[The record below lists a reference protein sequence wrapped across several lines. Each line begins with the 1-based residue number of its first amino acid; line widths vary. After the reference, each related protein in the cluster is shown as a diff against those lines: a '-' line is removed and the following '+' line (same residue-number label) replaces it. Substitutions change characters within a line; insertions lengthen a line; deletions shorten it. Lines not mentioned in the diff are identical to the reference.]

1 MQEQLLATILTG
13 GTTGLIAA
21 LLLVIV
27 LLLRGYIVPG
37 YIYKAVETK
46 LTRYEEIA
54 FKAMSIA
61 ERASK
66 DGAV

>member
-1 MQEQLLATILTG
+1 MQEQLFTTILTG

-37 YIYKAVETK
+37 YIFKALETK
-46 LTRYEEIA
+46 LSRYEDLA
-54 FKAMSIA
+54 FKAMSLV

-66 DGAV
+66 DGAA

>member
-1 MQEQLLATILTG
+1 MQEQLFTTILTG

-37 YIYKAVETK
+37 YIYKSVEGK
-46 LTRYEEIA
+46 LTRYEELA
-54 FKAMSIA
+54 FKAMALA

-66 DGAV
+66 DGAG